1 MTTLQIAFL
10 LICLSVSLYLAKHLF
25 GLLRDKIESM
35 QRRKMIER
43 LDWQNTN
50 HSSRKRRKDRKKSIW
65 QRYGI
70 TS

>member
-1 MTTLQIAFL
+1 MITLQTAFL

-25 GLLRDKIESM
+25 DLLRDKIQQR
-35 QRRKMIER
+35 QRRKMTEM

-50 HSSRKRRKDRKKSIW
+50 LSTRKRRKDQKLTVW